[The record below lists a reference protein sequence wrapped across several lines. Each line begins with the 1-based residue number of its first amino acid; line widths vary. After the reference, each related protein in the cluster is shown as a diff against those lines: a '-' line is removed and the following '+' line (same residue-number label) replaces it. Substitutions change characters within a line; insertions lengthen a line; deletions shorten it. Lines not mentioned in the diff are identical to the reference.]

1 MVEADASAGGA
12 GDPQRLKRIA
22 AAAYD
27 YENDAR
33 WAGYWSN
40 VLVPPHLAS
49 RPDVVDHFKRKFYQR
64 YIDPGLVVE
73 PMSSVTSNQ
82 SNRSTARSSTTPSG
96 ENVRAR
102 DSGSGARSTA
112 ASQPSPA
119 DRSANSLRLDGR
131 TILFSINAWVL
142 VVASLGI
149 LPILPNHIASKAY
162 RLSLLGTICSS
173 TYSLYCTYGK
183 PRAWNMTAIQP
194 WMQSI
199 IGAKDFV
206 HLMFSLMMFTSNV
219 HFKIALVPVICWA
232 LDHVARFL
240 RRNFTRSSLYRKYL
254 EDPCL
259 WVETNNTTLS
269 LLCSNAEITLGFLMI
284 ISLFSSR
291 RNIIQTFMY
300 FHAVETDVPR
310 SCDIRLPPERLGKN
324 RKDRKP
330 VHLSLCT
337 IPEYTHFSSSE
348 MVAEIGSMDP
358 GYTLSRESYTELP
371 SPHLC

>member
-1 MVEADASAGGA
+1 MGEAEASTGSGGGGV

-27 YENDAR
+27 YENDSR

-64 YIDPGLVVE
+64 YIDPDLIVE
-73 PMSSVTSNQ
+73 PMSSTSSTQ
-82 SNRSTARSSTTPSG
+82 STKPAARSSATPSS

-102 DSGSGARSTA
+102 DSGSSARSAA
-112 ASQPSPA
+112 ASQPSQTE
-119 DRSANSLRLDGR
+119 RTANSLRLDGR
-131 TILFSINAWVL
+131 TIHFSINAWVL

-149 LPILPNHIASKAY
+149 LPILPKHIASKAY
-162 RLSLLGTICSS
+162 RLSLLGTVCSS
-173 TYSLYCTYGK
+173 AYSLYVTYGK
-183 PRAWNMTAIQP
+183 PRAWNMAAVQP
-194 WMQSI
+194 WLQSI
-199 IGAKDFV
+199 IVAKDFV

-219 HFKIALVPVICWA
+219 HYKIALLPVLCWA

-240 RRNFTRSSLYRKYL
+240 RRNFTRSSLYRRYL
-254 EDPCL
+254 EEACL

-284 ISLFSSR
+284 VSLFSWR

-300 FHAVETDVPR
+300 FHLLKLMYHAPVTSGYHQSAWARIGRAVNPY
-310 SCDIRLPPERLGKN
+310 
-324 RKDRKP
+324 
-330 VHLSLCT
+330 VHRYAPFLNTPISTVQRWWL
-337 IPEYTHFSSSE
+337 
-348 MVAEIGSMDP
+348 
-358 GYTLSRESYTELP
+358 R
-371 SPHLC
+371 